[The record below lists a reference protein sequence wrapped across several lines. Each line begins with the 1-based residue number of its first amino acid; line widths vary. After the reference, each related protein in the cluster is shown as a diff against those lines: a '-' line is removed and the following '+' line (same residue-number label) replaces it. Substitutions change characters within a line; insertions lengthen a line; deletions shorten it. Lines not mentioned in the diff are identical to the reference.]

1 MDNQNSFG
9 PRPMVQGDW
18 TCSECN
24 KEIKELPFKPDGSRP
39 LFCIDCHR
47 AKNQNSFGPRPMV
60 QGDWTCSECNKEIKE
75 LPFKPREEAS
85 ISCKECY
92 MAKRQR

>member
-1 MDNQNSFG
+1 MD
-9 PRPMVQGDW
+9 
-18 TCSECN
+18 
-24 KEIKELPFKPDGSRP
+24 
-39 LFCIDCHR
+39 
-47 AKNQNSFGPRPMV
+47 NQNSFGPRPMV